1 MTHGA
6 HTTCKDSIAL
16 LRDYLE
22 GELPGELREKLED
35 HFGGCSPCE
44 EFLKSY
50 RATPELCRKALKQD
64 DVPEEVA
71 ESLTAFLRRECA
83 KAR

>member
-1 MTHGA
+1 MTHAA
-6 HTTCKDSIAL
+6 HTTCKDSISL

-22 GELPGELREKLED
+22 GELTPELRERLEH
-35 HFGGCSPCE
+35 HFGACSPCE

-50 RATPELCRKALKQD
+50 RATPDLCRKALQHD

-71 ESLTAFLRRECA
+71 ESLSSFLRRELA